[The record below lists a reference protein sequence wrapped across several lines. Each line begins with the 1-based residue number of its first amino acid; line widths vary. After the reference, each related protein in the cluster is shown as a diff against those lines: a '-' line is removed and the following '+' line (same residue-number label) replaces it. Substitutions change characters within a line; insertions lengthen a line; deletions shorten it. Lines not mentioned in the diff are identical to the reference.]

1 MYGEDLDLAF
11 RIKERG
17 WRVFYYPAVEVL
29 HHKGAS
35 SRKQSERSIREFYRA
50 MHIFYR
56 KHYAGRYIGPIN
68 AVVGL
73 GITLRGWLALAQNAL
88 RPAERKRVT

>member
-11 RIKERG
+11 RAKERG
-17 WRVFYYPAVEVL
+17 WKVFYHPAVEVL

-56 KHYAGRYIGPIN
+56 KHYAERYNSLVN
-68 AVVGL
+68 ALVKA
-73 GITLRGWLALAQNAL
+73 GITARGTLALAQNAL
-88 RPAERKRVT
+88 RPVERKG